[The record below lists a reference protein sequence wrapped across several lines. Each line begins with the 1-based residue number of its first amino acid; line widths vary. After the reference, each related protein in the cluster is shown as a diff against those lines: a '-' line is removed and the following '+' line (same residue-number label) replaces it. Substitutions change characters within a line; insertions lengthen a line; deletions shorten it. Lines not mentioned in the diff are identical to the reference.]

1 MSRPFVS
8 VSLVTFVSMIAV
20 TLIAPCPNNPTSVYC
35 RTSTA
40 PLEPVNVIF
49 YTAGGGD
56 AVEMRIAWP
65 GLPQPEGNASVTI
78 RTATRAFRMRAGSP
92 TNIHFTRGD
101 EQKTYFQQ
109 DGHGSVTRLQR
120 LYRCAAGVEGR
131 RL

>member
-20 TLIAPCPNNPTSVYC
+20 TLIAPCPSNPTSVYC

-49 YTAGGGD
+49 YTAGGD

-78 RTATRAFRMRAGSP
+78 RTATRAFRVKCRL
-92 TNIHFTRGD
+92 TNEHHFTRGD
-101 EQKTYFQQ
+101 EQPT
-109 DGHGSVTRLQR
+109 SNRWTRVCHATSTPL
-120 LYRCAAGVEGR
+120 
-131 RL
+131 